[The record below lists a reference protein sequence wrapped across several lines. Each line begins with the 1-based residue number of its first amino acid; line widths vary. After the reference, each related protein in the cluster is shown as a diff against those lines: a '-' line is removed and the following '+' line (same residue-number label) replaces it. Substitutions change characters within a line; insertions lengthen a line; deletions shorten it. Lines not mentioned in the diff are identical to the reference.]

1 MIIRILTAAISGLLF
16 GAGLYIAQMT
26 DPTKVLA
33 FLDLSLMATGQWD
46 PSLILVMGGGF
57 AVMALAHLVRRFGM
71 KKALFDISFRLPDTK
86 DISSSLLWGSA
97 LFGLGWGLAMG
108 PKLLGGL
115 CWTGDRQSCFSTLC
129 KPDFC
134 TGDGAGQLGQRL
146 ACEPPPVTNLLAC
159 L

>member
-1 MIIRILTAAISGLLF
+1 MIIRILTAAVSGLLF

-71 KKALFDISFRLPDTK
+71 KKPLFDISFR
-86 DISSSLLWGSA
+86 SQRRGFLWGSA
-97 LFGLGWGLAMG
+97 LFGLGWGLAGYCPG
-108 PKLLGGL
+108 PAIASLAFLPYASLIFVPAMALGSWGSG
-115 CWTGDRQSCFSTLC
+115 W
-129 KPDFC
+129 
-134 TGDGAGQLGQRL
+134 L
-146 ACEPPPVTNLLAC
+146 ANRRR
-159 L
+159 

>member
-71 KKALFDISFRLPDTK
+71 KKPLFDISFRLPDTK
-86 DISSSLLWGSA
+86 DISPSLLWGSA
-97 LFGLGWGLAMG
+97 LFGLGWGLAGYCPG
-108 PKLLGGL
+108 PAIASLA
-115 CWTGDRQSCFSTLC
+115 FSTLC

>member
-71 KKALFDISFRLPDTK
+71 KKPLFDISFRLPDTK

-97 LFGLGWGLAMG
+97 LFGLGWGLAGYCPG
-108 PKLLGGL
+108 PAIASLAFLPYASLIFVPAMALGSWGSG
-115 CWTGDRQSCFSTLC
+115 W
-129 KPDFC
+129 
-134 TGDGAGQLGQRL
+134 L
-146 ACEPPPVTNLLAC
+146 ANRRR
-159 L
+159 